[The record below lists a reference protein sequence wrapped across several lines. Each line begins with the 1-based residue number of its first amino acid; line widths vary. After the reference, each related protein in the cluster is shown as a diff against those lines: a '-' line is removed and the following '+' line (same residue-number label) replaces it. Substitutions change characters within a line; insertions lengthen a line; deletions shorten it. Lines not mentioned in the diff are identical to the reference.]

1 MAAGE
6 ELGCSLPLSASPSIR
21 STLHGTPCAA
31 PCCVPPPR
39 AGLQLNIQAGPG
51 LGSWH
56 AVRAW
61 GTVQLNNQLTS
72 CCAVLSSCR
81 TAPGRQ
87 VIVEKPFGRDL
98 ASSEELAEML
108 GQLYPE
114 SQLYR
119 IDHYL
124 GKEMAQNLFVMR

>member
-1 MAAGE
+1 MLLAPVRFPKHQVYAPRHAMR
-6 ELGCSLPLSASPSIR
+6 SPLLRASPPSWAAR
-21 STLHGTPCAA
+21 ATLP
-31 PCCVPPPR
+31 
-39 AGLQLNIQAGPG
+39 LNIQAGPG